1 MSLTSYGCHHISSQL
16 SFQICRI
23 QDSLRFA
30 GLQLVVQL
38 WNCTALSASPMS
50 WPISPEGKKL
60 SRTQHEFKVYS
71 MCVPCN
77 RMCSHV
83 FTSYALVFKVQSMQA
98 KKIRQLSEEVSMR
111 LNQMFIKIQPSMC
124 HWIVTAGTLR
134 WWHLSKSTVISL
146 RRSSLFT
153 CLSWK
158 HHI

>member
-1 MSLTSYGCHHISSQL
+1 MDAIIYRRSRHFKSVESKTRCALLVCSSWSNFETARL
-16 SFQICRI
+16 CRLHRCR
-23 QDSLRFA
+23 DR
-30 GLQLVVQL
+30 
-38 WNCTALSASPMS
+38 CPRK
-50 WPISPEGKKL
+50 GKTL
-60 SRTQHEFKVYS
+60 SRTQHEFKVYL

-77 RMCSHV
+77 TMCSNV

-98 KKIRQLSEEVSMR
+98 KKIWQLSKEVSIR
-111 LNQMFIKIQPSMC
+111 LNQMFMKIQPSMC

>member
-1 MSLTSYGCHHISSQL
+1 MSMSLTSYGCHHISSQ
-16 SFQICRI
+16 SSCQICRI

-50 WPISPEGKKL
+50 WPMSPEGKKKL

-77 RMCSHV
+77 TMCSHV
-83 FTSYALVFKVQSMQA
+83 FTSYALVVTVQSMQA
-98 KKIRQLSEEVSMR
+98 KKI
-111 LNQMFIKIQPSMC
+111 QMFIKIQPSMC